1 RQASRTYNEGVDR
14 ASHALRVA
22 ATTAFSICL
31 ALLAMCSAFLLGY
44 QRRVERQAAAS
55 RHDAMHDA
63 LTGLANRTLLADR
76 VSLAMAAGRRHGT
89 HVGLI
94 LIDLDG
100 FKEVND
106 TLGHKFGDLVL
117 QKVAARLNATIR
129 DGDTVARLGGDEFA
143 ILLPELAS
151 GEQATTIAERLL
163 EVLRRPIDIEQYLLE
178 VGASIGIAVYPTN
191 CDSAEQLLQNADI
204 AMYAAKRGH
213 LGIAEY
219 DSSQNSHHPKQLT
232 LLAELRRALEGG
244 EIVLHY
250 QPKAD
255 TGTGQICGVEALARW
270 QHPLHGLMGPLE
282 FIPLAEQGGLIELLT
297 IHVLAEALD
306 QCRKWGR
313 EGLHLPVAV
322 NISSKCLADSD
333 FPGKVSALLSA
344 NEVAPDMLTLEI
356 TETSVISNPD
366 QALNV
371 LRQVRALGVRLSV
384 DDFGTGY
391 SSMAYLQD
399 MPITEVKIDRCFIS
413 RMNDEDQSRAI
424 VHAVLD
430 LARNLN
436 LQVVA
441 EGVEDQQ
448 TWDELSALGCDIS
461 QGFFFSKPLPPA
473 ELADWITRQ
482 GAGRAQPVA

>member
-1 RQASRTYNEGVDR
+1 
-14 ASHALRVA
+14 
-22 ATTAFSICL
+22 
-31 ALLAMCSAFLLGY
+31 
-44 QRRVERQAAAS
+44 
-55 RHDAMHDA
+55 
-63 LTGLANRTLLADR
+63 
-76 VSLAMAAGRRHGT
+76 
-89 HVGLI
+89 
-94 LIDLDG
+94 
-100 FKEVND
+100 
-106 TLGHKFGDLVL
+106 
-117 QKVAARLNATIR
+117 
-129 DGDTVARLGGDEFA
+129 
-143 ILLPELAS
+143 
-151 GEQATTIAERLL
+151 
-163 EVLRRPIDIEQYLLE
+163 
-178 VGASIGIAVYPTN
+178 
-191 CDSAEQLLQNADI
+191 
-204 AMYAAKRGH
+204 
-213 LGIAEY
+213 
-219 DSSQNSHHPKQLT
+219 
-232 LLAELRRALEGG
+232 
-244 EIVLHY
+244 
-250 QPKAD
+250 
-255 TGTGQICGVEALARW
+255 
-270 QHPLHGLMGPLE
+270 
-282 FIPLAEQGGLIELLT
+282 
-297 IHVLAEALD
+297 
-306 QCRKWGR
+306 
-313 EGLHLPVAV
+313 
-322 NISSKCLADSD
+322 
-333 FPGKVSALLSA
+333 
-344 NEVAPDMLTLEI
+344 MLTLEI